1 MIGERRG
8 DGIVKLSSEI
18 SCDVLVVG
26 SGLAGCTAALEA
38 SRVGLR
44 VILASAGPT
53 FSGSSFFGGTWGL
66 GCIAAND
73 REDDADLVRSI
84 LDVGRG
90 MADEELVG
98 ELVGGIRHRLH
109 DLEERGVCLRTPEAA
124 AEREYIPCFD
134 RMHRLWRGLEHA
146 SLELVLARA
155 LDRFNISLLPHH
167 LLIDLIE
174 YAQGRVGEAS
184 GIPSQLAGA
193 VLFDTRSSSFVAV
206 SARAVVLATGGMG
219 GLFRRRLCGSD
230 CLGSAQAV
238 ALAHGEK
245 LVNIEFLQLMPTI
258 VTPRGPVVF
267 NEKCFRFSDLSVDAA
282 DELLDQRSTYGPFTS
297 RLPSREVD
305 LAIARAE
312 SSVTV
317 RVDRLP
323 DPVPEFIGTYRSWYE
338 DATGLCIEDPV
349 VLFHSAHASN
359 GGIVIGTNGSCA
371 LPGLFAAGECTG
383 GMHGADRIGGLASA
397 NALVFG
403 WKTGH
408 YAAIHALGEVNVP
421 VEVDIELAKAS
432 ELEAV
437 GSELGSVLDTH
448 ALVIRTEEGL
458 TQAERAIADL
468 ASRLE
473 RTEPGSQKETAMTLL
488 QRQRVLSA
496 RALISAMRARTESRG
511 AHFRADHPVEDP
523 TQARPNIVTLGA
535 CGSIRVEPAE
545 HPEGSRMDNR
555 SINP

>member
-53 FSGSSFFGGTWGL
+53 FSGSSFFEGTWGL
-66 GCIAAND
+66 GCIAAES
-73 REDDADLVRSI
+73 RGDDADLAQTI
-84 LDVGRG
+84 LDVGCG
-90 MADEELVG
+90 MADG
-98 ELVGGIRHRLH
+98 ELVDVLVHETRFILH
-109 DLEERGVCLRTPEAA
+109 DLEKRGIRLRVPDAA

-134 RMHRLWRGLEHA
+134 HAHRLWRGLEHA
-146 SLELVLARA
+146 SLRRVLTRA
-155 LDRFNISLLPHH
+155 LSRFNITLLPHH
-167 LLIDLIE
+167 LLIDIIE
-174 YAQGRVGEAS
+174 DAQAHVGEAS

-206 SARAVVLATGGMG
+206 SARSVVLATGGMG
-219 GLFRRRLCGSD
+219 GLFGRHLVGGD

-245 LVNIEFLQLMPTI
+245 LVNIEFLQIMPT
-258 VTPRGPVVF
+258 VMTPKGPVVF
-267 NEKCFRFSDLSVDAA
+267 NEKCFRFSDLSVDAS
-282 DELLDQRSTYGPFTS
+282 DGLLDQRSTYGPFTS
-297 RLPSREVD
+297 RLASRAVD
-305 LAIARAE
+305 LAIAEAGAP
-312 SSVTV
+312 VTV

-323 DPVPEFIGTYRSWYE
+323 DPAPEFIGTYRSWYE
-338 DATGLCIEDPV
+338 DATGLRIEDPV
-349 VLFHSAHASN
+349 ELFHSAHASN
-359 GGIVIGTNGSCA
+359 GGIAIGTSGSCA
-371 LPGLFAAGECTG
+371 LPGLFAAGECAG

-397 NALVFG
+397 SALVFG
-403 WKTGH
+403 RKAGH
-408 YAAIHALGEVNVP
+408 FATIHALGEVNIP
-421 VEVDIELAKAS
+421 VEVDVSLEKAS
-432 ELEAV
+432 DCEAV
-437 GSELGSVLDTH
+437 GAELGAVLDAH

-458 TQAERAIADL
+458 ARAERAIDDL
-468 ASRLE
+468 SSRLE
-473 RTEPGSQKETAMTLL
+473 RTEQGSQRETAMTLL

-496 RALISAMRARTESRG
+496 RALVSAMRARTESRG
-511 AHFRADHPVEDP
+511 AHFRADHPTEDP
-523 TQARPNIVTLGA
+523 EQARPNVVTLGA
-535 CGSIRVEPAE
+535 YGASRVEPAE